1 MLNSSNG
8 AAPSLALAQPP
19 GGSGEGDEIDLAK
32 LLQALRRRRRLAVSV
47 MLASVLVGAGIT
59 FLQRALSPTFA
70 GNFKLLVSDPINSDQ
85 GKSDD
90 SSSSLVSVALQGG
103 GRTNTGTLIEVLTSP
118 LLLEP
123 LESQLGLAPGSLADR
138 MTVAA
143 AGDRKG
149 SIDGVLVVNLQWPD
163 AAEGEAILQRLSR
176 DYLAYSLT
184 QRQEKL
190 TQGLAFLDQQAPALQ
205 HRLGDLQNRL
215 AAFRLAN
222 SYVQPEQQ
230 AGVIQGEREG
240 LGDQIKSLQQ
250 EQARLMGEAAAVRRG
265 QLGASVASAPL
276 VLPGALYGS
285 NAGGQQA
292 AGPQAAGQAQANAS
306 GSAGRAP
313 VAPNSAAPLDDL
325 NAVETALAEAE
336 ANFHDNAP
344 QVRELRAKRDR
355 LRPLLQ
361 GRRLAELQSQLSQ
374 NLTQQREI
382 QRQLDQL
389 SLSFAANPQQIK
401 QYDSLQQQLELAREN
416 LTSYFQARES
426 FRLQMAQRT
435 LPWRILSPPAF
446 ASRPVAPSVPRN
458 LALSLALGALAGVGL
473 ALLRDRLDHVFHSA
487 RELKEALLKEGQGL
501 PLLGVVPYLPGRE
514 VNTISVAMA
523 AMASGLRFEIKESL
537 RNLFTNFRMLRADK
551 AVRLVAITS
560 SIQGE
565 GKSTTTALFAQTL
578 ADLGQRVLL
587 VDADMRRPM
596 LHRYVGVD
604 NGVGFSSLLT
614 DASIAIESAIQPV
627 QKGLDLLSSG
637 PVPPDATRL
646 LSSERCGAV
655 VEAIRQLPGYDLVL
669 FDTPPAFLLSD
680 PVLLAGHLDG
690 LLFLVGLSRVNRDL
704 PGQALQ
710 RVRETGVDVLG
721 VLANQP
727 VGRSAGKGSGYGY
740 GYGYGY
746 GDREASGY
754 GAYAKA
760 AERQAGGAA
769 EPAEPK
775 TPVAAGQA
783 GSARRG
789 SSLRAGTRRLMHW
802 LDERE

>member
-8 AAPSLALAQPP
+8 AAPSLALAQSPA
-19 GGSGEGDEIDLAK
+19 GAGEGDEIDLGK

-59 FLQRALSPTFA
+59 FLQRAFSPTFA
-70 GNFKLLVSDPINSDQ
+70 GSFKLLVSDPINQESNSAPSDT
-85 GKSDD
+85 GSDLE
-90 SSSSLVSVALQGG
+90 SLALQGG

-123 LESQLGLAPGSLADR
+123 LESQLGLAPGSLAAR
-138 MTVAA
+138 VTVAA

-149 SIDGVLVVNLQWPD
+149 GIDGVLVVNLQWPD
-163 AAEGEAILQRLSR
+163 AAQGEAILQKLSR
-176 DYLAYSLT
+176 SYLAYSLS

-230 AGVIQGEREG
+230 AGVIQGQREG
-240 LGDQIKSLQQ
+240 LGDQIKTLQQ

-276 VLPGALYGS
+276 VLPGALSGS
-285 NAGGQQA
+285 AAGGQQA
-292 AGPQAAGQAQANAS
+292 AGPQAQANGS
-306 GSAGRAP
+306 GSAAGRAL
-313 VAPNSAAPLDDL
+313 APTNSAAPLDDL

-389 SLSFAANPQQIK
+389 SRRFAANPQQIK
-401 QYDSLQQQLELAREN
+401 QYDSLQQQLELARDN

-435 LPWRILSPPAF
+435 LPWHILSPPAF

-487 RELKEALLKEGQGL
+487 RELKEALIKEGQGL
-501 PLLGVVPYLPGRE
+501 PLLGVVPYLPGRD
-514 VNTISVAMA
+514 VNTISLALA

-537 RNLFTNFRMLRADK
+537 RNLFANFRMLRADK

-614 DASIAIESAIQPV
+614 DASIAIESTIQPI
-627 QKGLDLLSSG
+627 QNGLDLLSSG
-637 PVPPDATRL
+637 PMPPDATRL
-646 LSSERCGAV
+646 LSSERCGVV

-680 PVLLAGHLDG
+680 PVLLASHLDG

-727 VGRSAGKGSGYGY
+727 VGRGAGYGKAYGY

-746 GDREASGY
+746 GDRDASGY

-760 AERQAGGAA
+760 AERQAGGEA
-769 EPAEPK
+769 ETAQPK
-775 TPVAAGQA
+775 APVAVGSA
-783 GSARRG
+783 GSPGRG
-789 SSLRAGTRRLMHW
+789 PSLRAGTRRLMQW